1 MNIKKMIKLKSVLLL
16 CLVWVCAFAVPV
28 QSQVATALTCAA
40 NALTDGTDYALNA
53 DCSAAGTTI
62 TVAANVTATV
72 DGGGN
77 TISGATGTVISVT
90 GAGASLTVSNLTID
104 GTTGAP
110 AIEVTGGGSLTL
122 NDVTI
127 TGVTQNPVINANG
140 ASVSLTLNDVTITGS
155 GTAGGTSGGR
165 VLQVDGGAALV
176 ARNVVFRGNAGN
188 SIRVNG
194 DGSTAELTN
203 AQFLDNGPADAAN
216 REGSV
221 LTAWGGTQAE
231 PLAVTIN
238 GATFTGNSGRPQ
250 VLRANGEAT
259 ITLSGCIRASGNTNT
274 GGEAALFSATE
285 GDGAV
290 TGGPGGCPRK
300 KKKEETPVPTATE
313 RPPTAATCIGLRETT
328 GIAVNAT
335 FGLASGVQCQQLDGG
350 GIGIQALAD
359 NYIAAV
365 DIWGYVDQGVE
376 VCFPQ
381 ATGRIFFLDA
391 RMIPRSVV
399 PMQSYVAD
407 NMLCASTETPGSIVL
422 LPPE

>member
-16 CLVWVCAFAVPV
+16 CLVWVCAFAAPV
-28 QSQVATALTCAA
+28 QSQVATALTCAGNTLA
-40 NALTDGTDYALNA
+40 DGTDYALNA
-53 DCSAAGTTI
+53 DCSAAGTAM
-62 TVAANVTATV
+62 TVAAGVTATV
-72 DGGGN
+72 DGRDF

-90 GAGASLTVSNLTID
+90 GAGASLTVSDLTIS
-104 GTTGAP
+104 GATADP
-110 AIEVTGGGSLTL
+110 VISVLGGSSLTL
-122 NDVTI
+122 N
-127 TGVTQNPVINANG
+127 N
-140 ASVSLTLNDVTITGS
+140 VTITGS
-155 GTAGGTSGGR
+155 GAANGR
-165 VLQVDGGAALV
+165 ILRIEQGSTVD
-176 ARNVVFRGNAGN
+176 ARNVIFRDNVVQ
-188 SIRVNG
+188 RVVHVGGGG
-194 DGSTAELTN
+194 DSTVDLTN
-203 AQFLDNGPADAAN
+203 VQFLNNGGPGQADG
-216 REGSV
+216 RMGSAIFV
-221 LTAWGGTQAE
+221 WASADT
-231 PLAVTIN
+231 VVNIN
-238 GATFTGNSGRPQ
+238 GATFSGNTGQAAVVS
-250 VLRANGEAT
+250 AENGT
-259 ITLSGCIRASGNTNT
+259 INIRGCVRVSGNTN
-274 GGEAALFSATE
+274 AA
-285 GDGAV
+285 GDGPAV
-290 TGGPGGCPRK
+290 FTRSHADDGTITGGPGGCPSRK
-300 KKKEETPVPTATE
+300 KKEKTPVPTATE
-313 RPPTAATCIGLRETT
+313 RPPTAATCVGLRETT

>member
-16 CLVWVCAFAVPV
+16 CLVWVCVFAAPV
-28 QSQVATALTCAA
+28 QSQTPTSLQCIATTLVDA
-40 NALTDGTDYALNA
+40 TDYVLLA
-53 DCSAAGTTI
+53 DCSAAATAI
-62 TVAANVTATV
+62 TVPTGVTATL
-72 DGGGN
+72 DGGDF

-90 GAGASLTVSNLTID
+90 GAGASLTVSDLTIS
-104 GTTGAP
+104 GATNNP
-110 AIEVTGGGSLTL
+110 VIEVTNGASLTL
-122 NDVTI
+122 IDVTI
-127 TGVTQNPVINANG
+127 TN
-140 ASVSLTLNDVTITGS
+140 S
-155 GTAGGTSGGR
+155 GTAGGR
-165 VLQVDGGAALV
+165 VLQVQGGTGTTLV

-194 DGSTAELTN
+194 DGPTAELTN
-203 AQFLDNGPADAAN
+203 VQFLDNGPADVDSTN
-216 REGSV
+216 REGSA
-221 LTAWGGTQAE
+221 LTAWGGTETE
-231 PLAVTIN
+231 PNTVTIN
-238 GATFTGNSGRPQ
+238 GATFSGNSGRPHLIGA
-250 VLRANGEAT
+250 VGRAM
-259 ITLSGCIRASGNTNT
+259 ITLSGCIRVSGNTDAD
-274 GGEAALFSATE
+274 GDPAAFSREANPTAS
-285 GDGAV
+285 V

-313 RPPTAATCIGLRETT
+313 RPPTVATCMGLREST

>member
-90 GAGASLTVSNLTID
+90 GAGASLTVSDLTID

-122 NDVTI
+122 NSVTI
-127 TGVTQNPVINANG
+127 TGVAQNPVIDANG
-140 ASVSLTLNDVTITGS
+140 AGVSLTLNDVTITNS
-155 GTAGGTSGGR
+155 
-165 VLQVDGGAALV
+165 GAASGRIVQVRSAASLD
-176 ARNVVFRGNAGN
+176 ARNVVFRGNSAEP
-188 SIRVNG
+188 IRVDQTNSNA
-194 DGSTAELTN
+194 DLTN
-203 AQFLDNGPADAAN
+203 VQFLNNAVTAVN
-216 REGSV
+216 RQGSV
-221 LTAWGGTQAE
+221 LTAWGNSIT
-231 PLAVTIN
+231 VDIN
-238 GATFTGNSGRPQ
+238 GATFSGNSGSTP
-250 VLRANGEAT
+250 VIRANNTAVINLT
-259 ITLSGCIRASGNTNT
+259 GCIIVSGNTDASD
-274 GGEAALFSATE
+274 EPAVFSDHDPTAE
-285 GDGAV
+285 V
-290 TGGPGGCPRK
+290 NGGPGGCPSGKK
-300 KKKEETPVPTATE
+300 KKKEATPVPTATE
-313 RPPTAATCIGLRETT
+313 RPPTAATCIGLREAT

>member
-28 QSQVATALTCAA
+28 QSQVATALTCDTAT
-40 NALTDGTDYALNA
+40 ALTDGTDYELTA
-53 DCSAAGTTI
+53 DCDGASTAI
-62 TVAANVTATV
+62 TVAAGVTATV
-72 DGGGN
+72 DGGGF
-77 TISGATGTVISVT
+77 TISGATGTVISVD
-90 GAGASLTVSNLTID
+90 GAGASLTVSDLTID

-110 AIEVTGGGSLTL
+110 AIAITAGGSLTL
-122 NDVTI
+122 NSVTI
-127 TGVTQNPVINANG
+127 SNVATDPVINADG
-140 ASVSLTLNDVTITGS
+140 AATTLTLNNITITGS
-155 GTAGGTSGGR
+155 GTAGER
-165 VLQVDGGAALV
+165 VLQVQGGATLI
-176 ARNVVFRGNAGN
+176 ARNAVFRGNAGN
-188 SIRVNG
+188 SIRVINR
-194 DGSTAELTN
+194 DSSAELTN
-203 AQFLDNGPADAAN
+203 VQFLNNGPATDAG

-221 LTAWGGTQAE
+221 LTAWGQSGGPTT
-231 PLAVTIN
+231 VTIN
-238 GATFTGNSGRPQ
+238 GATFSGNSGRPQ
-250 VLRANGEAT
+250 VIRANSGAVV
-259 ITLSGCIRASGNTNT
+259 TLTGCIRASGNTNAD
-274 GGEAALFSATE
+274 GDPALFKAFD
-285 GDGAV
+285 DGGAAV
-290 TGGPGGCPRK
+290 NGGPGGCPSK
-300 KKKEETPVPTATE
+300 KKKEKTPVPTATE
-313 RPPTAATCIGLRETT
+313 RPPTAATCVGLREAT

-350 GIGIQALAD
+350 GIGIQALAE

>member
-28 QSQVATALTCAA
+28 QGQVVTTVDCDVA
-40 NALTDGTDYALNA
+40 NALTAGANQLTA
-53 DCSAAGTTI
+53 DCTGANTAI
-62 TVAANVTATV
+62 TVAAGVVATV
-72 DGGGN
+72 DGRDF
-77 TISGATGTVISVT
+77 TISGATGTVITVT
-90 GAGASLTVSNLTID
+90 GAGASLTVSDLTID

-110 AIEVTGGGSLTL
+110 VIDVGAGASLTL

-127 TGVTQNPVINANG
+127 TGAAVDPVIDADG
-140 ASVSLTLNDVTITGS
+140 AGVSLTLNDVTITS
-155 GTAGGTSGGR
+155 SGTSGGR
-165 VLQVDGGAALV
+165 VVQINDGASLDG
-176 ARNVVFRGNAGN
+176 RNVVFRGNAGMP
-188 SIRVNG
+188 IAVNG
-194 DGSTAELTN
+194 NGTTAELTN
-203 AQFLDNGPADAAN
+203 AQFLDNGPADTDN
-216 REGSV
+216 RRGSV

-231 PLAVTIN
+231 PITVTIN
-238 GATFTGNSGRPQ
+238 VATFSGNSGRPQ
-250 VLRANGEAT
+250 VLRANGEVT
-259 ITLSGCIRASGNTNT
+259 ITLSGCIRASGNTNAD
-274 GGEAALFSATE
+274 GDPALFSGVE
-285 GDGAV
+285 GNGDV
-290 TGGPGGCPRK
+290 IGGPGGCPRK

-313 RPPTAATCIGLRETT
+313 RPPTAATCMGLREST

>member
-16 CLVWVCAFAVPV
+16 CLVWVCVFAAPV
-28 QSQVATALTCAA
+28 QSQTPTSLQCIATTLVDA
-40 NALTDGTDYALNA
+40 TDYVLLA
-53 DCSAAGTTI
+53 DCSAAATAI
-62 TVAANVTATV
+62 TVPTGVTATL
-72 DGGGN
+72 DGGGF
-77 TISGATGTVISVT
+77 TISGATSTLFDVDGT
-90 GAGASLTVSNLTID
+90 LTVSDLTID
-104 GTTGAP
+104 GAAP
-110 AIEVTGGGSLTL
+110 VVIDMNGGGTLTL

-127 TGVTQNPVINANG
+127 TGGSSTSAAIVDIAGDGNT
-140 ASVSLTLNDVTITGS
+140 LT
-155 GTAGGTSGGR
+155 
-165 VLQVDGGAALV
+165 
-176 ARNVVFRGNAGN
+176 ARNVVFRDNPAVVVMYIAGTNQQVDLTNVQFLNNGLGARTSDEWGSAITVAGN
-188 SIRVNG
+188 ETSK
-194 DGSTAELTN
+194 E
-203 AQFLDNGPADAAN
+203 
-216 REGSV
+216 
-221 LTAWGGTQAE
+221 
-231 PLAVTIN
+231 VTIN
-238 GATFTGNSGRPQ
+238 GATFSGNSGQ
-250 VLRANGEAT
+250 DHVINVHGGTVT
-259 ITLSGCIRASGNTNT
+259 ISGCVRVSGNVNAAGDEPAVFQTSRAT
-274 GGEAALFSATE
+274 GT
-285 GDGAV
+285 V
-290 TGGPGGCPRK
+290 IGGPGGCPTK
-300 KKKEETPVPTATE
+300 KKKKATPVPTATE
-313 RPPTAATCIGLRETT
+313 RPPTAATCVGLRETT

>member
-1 MNIKKMIKLKSVLLL
+1 MNIKKMIRLKSVLLL
-16 CLVWVCAFAVPV
+16 CLVWVCAFAAPV
-28 QSQVATALTCAA
+28 QGQLVTTVDCDVA
-40 NALTDGTDYALNA
+40 NALTAGANQLTA
-53 DCSAAGTTI
+53 DCTGANTAI
-62 TVAANVTATV
+62 TVAAGVVATV
-72 DGGGN
+72 DGRDF
-77 TISGATGTVISVT
+77 TISGATGTVITVT
-90 GAGASLTVSNLTID
+90 GAGASLTVSDLTID

-110 AIEVTGGGSLTL
+110 VIDVGAGASLTL

-127 TGVTQNPVINANG
+127 TGAAVDPVIDADG
-140 ASVSLTLNDVTITGS
+140 AGVSLTLNDVTITSS
-155 GTAGGTSGGR
+155 GTAGGR
-165 VLQVDGGAALV
+165 VVQINAGASLDS
-176 ARNVVFRGNAGN
+176 RNVVFRDNAGKP
-188 SIRVNG
+188 IAVNG
-194 DGSTAELTN
+194 ADSTADLTN
-203 AQFLDNGPADAAN
+203 AQFLNNGPVTDGNEAA
-216 REGSV
+216 SA
-221 LTAWGGTQAE
+221 LTIWGNATSTI
-231 PLAVTIN
+231 VTIN
-238 GATFTGNSGRPQ
+238 GATFTGNSGAPQ
-250 VLRANGEAT
+250 VIRVNVGILN
-259 ITLSGCIRASGNTNT
+259 LQGCVRVSGNTNADGDPAEFATMRNT
-274 GGEAALFSATE
+274 GE
-285 GDGAV
+285 V
-290 TGGPGGCPRK
+290 NGGPGGCPRK

-313 RPPTAATCIGLRETT
+313 RPPTAATCMGLREST